1 MGSWI
6 PYDEGEYS
14 VEDAFLHVS
23 SGHGLRVTEVVVE
36 IYTDGQGKHLRGYG
50 QVINAL
56 LVDLLD
62 WGEDVDLILALAPG
76 HCWRLPAPV
85 IRAGKVFTP
94 GVRSA
99 FHFQPLAPWTALD
112 DQEFEHLVA
121 GTVFL
126 DPA

>member
-14 VEDAFLHVS
+14 VEAAFLHVS

-36 IYTDGQGKHLRGYG
+36 IYNDGQGKHLRGYG
-50 QVINAL
+50 QVVNAL

-76 HCWRLPAPV
+76 HCYRLPAPV
-85 IRAGKVFTP
+85 IRAGKVFAP

-99 FHFQPLAPWTALD
+99 FHFHPQTPWTVLD
-112 DQEFEHLVA
+112 DREFGHLVD

-126 DPA
+126 DQA